1 MSYTWAFIKNLCS
14 NAHYQAR
21 ETTVPVL
28 DRQSGVPIRI
38 HGVVPE
44 ECRSSLAHLA
54 GPLNGRTQPSLG
66 FAAPDIQKLYDELIV
81 HWTEPFTEPQVEA
94 LNP

>member
-38 HGVVPE
+38 HGVVPKM
-44 ECRSSLAHLA
+44 S
-54 GPLNGRTQPSLG
+54 G

-81 HWTEPFTEPQVEA
+81 HWTEPFTESQVEA